1 ASRRARSAPAE
12 CRYED
17 FVDAEINEAKPF
29 TRTMTDRTVSTDY
42 RDFDSLLDT
51 EFERQTSQ
59 QSSSSISGMQDSPTA
74 GSGDIEEPCL
84 AQFQTM
90 MIKNIPC
97 RCTAGEVL
105 RGVDSLGFAGT
116 YDFFYL
122 PMNRRHKQGIGYAF
136 INFIELGTAAQFKEA
151 IWGYRF
157 PGRKSTK
164 QVEIAPA
171 QLQGRDEVEAYFSH
185 TQVVHSRYRPLMS
198 A

>member
-1 ASRRARSAPAE
+1 
-12 CRYED
+12 
-17 FVDAEINEAKPF
+17 
-29 TRTMTDRTVSTDY
+29 
-42 RDFDSLLDT
+42 
-51 EFERQTSQ
+51 
-59 QSSSSISGMQDSPTA
+59 
-74 GSGDIEEPCL
+74 
-84 AQFQTM
+84 

-97 RCTAGEVL
+97 RCSAGEVL
-105 RGVDSLGFAGT
+105 RAVDSLGFAGT

-136 INFIELGTAAQFKEA
+136 INFIQLGTAAQFKEA

-185 TQVVHSRYRPLMS
+185 TQVVHTRYRPLMS